1 MDSFNPGQRIP
12 CLQLRAKPVRNENIP
27 ELLYEINLQGA
38 REPNVM
44 LIEIEPVNE
53 VVSTMEGTYIN
64 LVCNSLSSS

>member
-12 CLQLRAKPVRNENIP
+12 SLQLRAKPVRNENIP

-38 REPNVM
+38 REPNNVM
-44 LIEIEPVNE
+44 LIEIEPVDE

-64 LVCNSLSSS
+64 LVCNSLS